1 MIFVAEYSNQ
11 ALKLLK
17 QADKILAKR
26 VIAKV
31 ELLLKEPVGH
41 DAKIMEGYKEKLY
54 RVRVGDYRIL
64 YEVDYG
70 NKKIGVVKI
79 DHRSKVYR

>member
-1 MIFVAEYSNQ
+1 MTFTAEYSNQ
-11 ALKLLK
+11 ALKFLK

-26 VIAKV
+26 ILAKV
-31 ELLLKEPVGH
+31 ELLLKEPVSH
-41 DAKIMEGYKEKLY
+41 DTKMIEGYKEKLY
-54 RVRVGDYRIL
+54 RARVGDYRIL

-70 NKKIGVVKI
+70 NKKIGIVKI